1 MDNPEKLATQGTQ
14 DEEKQSKHTTHY
26 YTQTHINNV
35 KKTRA
40 LLTSHILCNHIQML
54 EAKKYEHE
62 SPEYMAAMSTE
73 NINKN
78 RDRNSVASQYY
89 QMNKKCYIALIGL

>member
-1 MDNPEKLATQGTQ
+1 
-14 DEEKQSKHTTHY
+14 
-26 YTQTHINNV
+26 
-35 KKTRA
+35 
-40 LLTSHILCNHIQML
+40 ML

-78 RDRNSVASQYY
+78 RDRNSVAS
-89 QMNKKCYIALIGL
+89 